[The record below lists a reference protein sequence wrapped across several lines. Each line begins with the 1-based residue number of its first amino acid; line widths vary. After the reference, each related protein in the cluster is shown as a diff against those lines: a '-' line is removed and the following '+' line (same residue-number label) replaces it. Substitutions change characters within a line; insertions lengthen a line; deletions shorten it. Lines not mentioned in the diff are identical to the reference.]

1 MEKLAGEVLLFYHLA
16 SPSSPDSD
24 SYIISITLKLYL
36 RIYKNFICLN
46 NFSHSISIYEYQQKE
61 YYSVG
66 EKDNNKKTY
75 TYIQAH

>member
-24 SYIISITLKLYL
+24 SHIISIILNLRYILKD
-36 RIYKNFICLN
+36 KNFICLN
-46 NFSHSISIYEYQQKE
+46 NFSRSTSIYVYQQKE

-66 EKDNNKKTY
+66 EKDNQEK
-75 TYIQAH
+75 